1 MLILETPA
9 KINWFLYVLNKREDG
24 YHNVI
29 SLMHCIGLYDTLT
42 FEPLDKIELFADM
55 DIPMEQNLVFRAA
68 VAFQKYAGIK
78 KGVKIS
84 LKKEIPSEA
93 GLGGGSSDA
102 ACTLKGLNAL
112 WGLEMPLS
120 ELKKIG
126 AELGSDV
133 PFFFDC
139 PMAIAEGR
147 GEILTPVKIDVS
159 YTLLL
164 IKPALSISTSWAYD
178 ALAAKRGTKAAEN
191 SLTRNMEL
199 TKMVDK
205 LDNIKLIY
213 KALGQGNTSFLGSRI
228 YNDFEH
234 IVIKTYS
241 VIGFLKEKLLE
252 TGAILSMMSGS
263 GSAVFGL
270 FENRDKAV
278 AASQHFS
285 SYWNR
290 VVETLKT

>member
-1 MLILETPA
+1 MLILKTPA
-9 KINWFLYVLNKREDG
+9 KINWSLYVLDKREDG

-42 FEPLDKIELFADM
+42 FEHSDKIELFADM
-55 DIPMEQNLVFRAA
+55 DVPGEQNLVYRA
-68 VAFQKYAGIK
+68 VLAFQRHAGIK

-84 LKKEIPSEA
+84 LKKEIPSGA

-102 ACTLKGLNAL
+102 ACTLRGLNAF
-112 WGLEMPLS
+112 WGLEMPAA

-147 GEILTPVKIDVS
+147 GEILTPVKIDIP
-159 YTLLL
+159 YTLLI
-164 IKPALSISTSWAYD
+164 IKPDLSISTSWAYKT
-178 ALAAKRGTKAAEN
+178 LAAKRRTKAAEN
-191 SLTRNMEL
+191 SQEGNKEL
-199 TKMVDK
+199 TKVVDK

-213 KALGQGNTSFLGSRI
+213 RALEQGNTSLLGSKI

-234 IVIKTYS
+234 IVIENYS
-241 VIGFLKEKLLE
+241 VVGFLRGRLLKA
-252 TGAILSMMSGS
+252 GAILSMMSGS

-270 FENRDKAV
+270 FENMDKAR

-290 VVETLKT
+290 AVETLC

>member
-9 KINWFLYVLNKREDG
+9 KINWSLYVLNKREDG
-24 YHNVI
+24 YYNVI
-29 SLMHCIGLYDTLT
+29 SLMHCIGLYDILT
-42 FEPLDKIELFADM
+42 FEPSDKIELFADM

-68 VAFQKYAGIK
+68 VAFQKHAGIK

-84 LKKEIPSEA
+84 LKKEIPSGA

-102 ACTLKGLNAL
+102 ACTLKGLNAF

-147 GEILTPVKIDVS
+147 GEILTPVKIGVP

-164 IKPALSISTSWAYD
+164 IKPDLSISTSWAYD
-178 ALAAKRGTKAAEN
+178 VFAAKRGTKAAEN
-191 SLTRNMEL
+191 SLTRNIEL

-205 LDNIKLIY
+205 LDNTKLIY
-213 KALGQGNTSFLGSRI
+213 KALEQGNTSFLGSRI

-234 IVIKTYS
+234 IVIKTYA